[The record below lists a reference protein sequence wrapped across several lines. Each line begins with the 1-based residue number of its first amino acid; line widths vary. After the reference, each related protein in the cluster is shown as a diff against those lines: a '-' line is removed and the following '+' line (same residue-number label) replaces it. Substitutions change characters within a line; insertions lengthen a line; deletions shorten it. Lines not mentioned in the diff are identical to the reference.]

1 MIIISFNLIN
11 QSKNYYM
18 YFLKT
23 KQKPNEH
30 DYAMTVD
37 DSIIDKRNKL
47 EVWNFQYQWEPDIV
61 VFFIQKIPI
70 LDEA

>member
-47 EVWNFQYQWEPDIV
+47 EVWNFQYR
-61 VFFIQKIPI
+61 
-70 LDEA
+70 